1 MKLKDIKISVRLAV
15 CFAVLIGVM
24 CLITGVG
31 MKSLSSISKS
41 SALIVEDR
49 YEKIALAV
57 EIRDNV
63 NGAARN
69 LRNALLGRN
78 LEEATRYLDRSAANS
93 AKTTEALGKME
104 KILSTVRG
112 RELFQAIQEARTAY
126 NTPRDKLRELIKQQK
141 KDEATELLFTQV
153 IPAQDKY
160 FQVLDQFVAFQ
171 KSLMEQSVAEGRDTT
186 QSAIAMM
193 LGLSAVAIALCVI
206 AAWLVTRSIT
216 RPLNEAVS
224 VASAVAAGDLTVQ
237 IGATSKDETGTLLAA
252 LKSMNDSLHRI
263 VSEVRQGSDTINTA
277 SAEIASGNLDLSSRT
292 EEQAGALEET
302 ASAMEELTS
311 TVKQNADNARQANSL
326 AATASEVA
334 VQGGS
339 VVGQVVQTMGE
350 INDASRKIVDII
362 SVIDGIAFQTNI
374 LALNAAVEAARAG
387 EQGRGFAVVAS
398 EVRTLAQ
405 RSASAAK
412 EIKALID
419 DSVSRVDNGS
429 RLVEQAGATMTEV
442 VASVRR
448 VTDVVAEISAASNE
462 QSDGIEQINHAIT
475 QMDQVTQQNAALV
488 EEAAAAAQS
497 LQEQSTRLSA
507 TVSVFKLSSH
517 DTPRAAAPRKPAPAP
532 AASRPAAAATVRTAP
547 SKPAAVL
554 ASSAAPASAASTTP
568 KALPAKPAAP
578 ASAKA
583 GSKAM
588 AADDGDWEQ
597 F

>member
-1 MKLKDIKISVRLAV
+1 MKFKDIKISVRLAV

-41 SALIVEDR
+41 SELVVEDR
-49 YEKIALAV
+49 YAKIALAV

-93 AKTTEALGKME
+93 ARTTEALGKIE
-104 KILSTVRG
+104 KMLSMARG
-112 RELFQAIQEARTAY
+112 REFFKAIQDARAAY

-141 KDEATELLFTQV
+141 KEQATEVLFNEV

-160 FQVLDQFVAFQ
+160 FEVLDQFVAFQ
-171 KSLMEQSVAEGRDTT
+171 KSLMEQSVVESRDITR
-186 QSAIAMM
+186 SAIVMM
-193 LGLSAVAIALCVI
+193 LGLSGAAIVLCII

-277 SAEIASGNLDLSSRT
+277 SAEIATGNLDLSSRT

-302 ASAMEELTS
+302 ASSMEELTS

-339 VVGQVVQTMGE
+339 VVGQVVQTMAE
-350 INDASRKIVDII
+350 INEASRKIVDII

-448 VTDVVAEISAASNE
+448 VTDVVAEISAASHE

-475 QMDQVTQQNAALV
+475 QMDEVTQQNAALV
-488 EEAAAAAQS
+488 EQAAAAAQS
-497 LQEQSTRLSA
+497 LQEQSARLSE

-517 DTPRAAAPRKPAPAP
+517 EAARATAPRKPAPHAAP
-532 AASRPAAAATVRTAP
+532 HAAPQATSRPATAAAAP
-547 SKPAAVL
+547 AKPAAIP
-554 ASSAAPASAASTTP
+554 STSAT
-568 KALPAKPAAP
+568 KALPAKPAAS
-578 ASAKA
+578 ASPKA
-583 GSKAM
+583 SSKAV

>member
-1 MKLKDIKISVRLAV
+1 MNIKNIKISARLAA
-15 CFAVLIGVM
+15 CFGILVAVM
-24 CLITGVG
+24 CLIAGVG
-31 MKSLSSISKS
+31 MQSLHSISKAS
-41 SALIVEDR
+41 RIVVEDR
-49 YEKIALAV
+49 YVKIALV
-57 EIRDNV
+57 MEIRENV
-63 NGAARN
+63 NSAARN
-69 LRNALLGRN
+69 LRNAMLGRN
-78 LEEATRYLDRSAANS
+78 PDEAKRYLDRGAANS
-93 AKTTEALGKME
+93 AKTTESMNQIEKLISTPRGK
-104 KILSTVRG
+104 
-112 RELFQAIQEARTAY
+112 ELFKAIQDARATY
-126 NTPRDKLRELIKQQK
+126 STSRDKLRELILQQK
-141 KDEATELLFTQV
+141 KEEATEVLFNEV
-153 IPAQDKY
+153 IPKQDRY
-160 FQVLDQFVAFQ
+160 FDVLNDFVAFQ
-171 KSLMEQSVAEGRDTT
+171 RTLMDESVAEGQQTSD
-186 QSAIAMM
+186 SAIALM
-193 LGLSAVAIALCVI
+193 LELSAVAILLCVL
-206 AAWLVTRSIT
+206 AAWWVTRSIT
-216 RPLNEAVS
+216 RPLNEAVD
-224 VASAVAAGDLTVQ
+224 VASAVAQGDLTVQ
-237 IGATSKDETGTLLAA
+237 IGETTRDETGKLLAS
-252 LKSMNDSLHRI
+252 LKAMNQNLHRI
-263 VSEVRQGSDTINTA
+263 VSEVRTGSDTINTA
-277 SAEIASGNLDLSSRT
+277 SSEIASGNLDLSSRT

-326 AATASEVA
+326 AATASDVA

-350 INDASRKIVDII
+350 INEASRKIVDII

-429 RLVEQAGATMTEV
+429 RLVEQAGATMSEV

-462 QSDGIEQINHAIT
+462 QSDGIEQINHAIV
-475 QMDQVTQQNAALV
+475 QMDEVTQQNAALV
-488 EEAAAAAQS
+488 EQAAAAAQS
-497 LQEQSTRLSA
+497 LQEQSGRLVE
-507 TVSVFKLSSH
+507 TVSIFKLSSQE
-517 DTPRAAAPRKPAPAP
+517 TPRAQPARKPVPPKPAGK
-532 AASRPAAAATVRTAP
+532 PAAAAP
-547 SKPAAVL
+547 
-554 ASSAAPASAASTTP
+554 AAPAKAAVAASAPAP
-568 KALPAKPAAP
+568 KALPAKPAAS

>member
-1 MKLKDIKISVRLAV
+1 MNIKNIRISVRLAA
-15 CFAVLIGVM
+15 CFAVLVAVM

-31 MKSLSSISKS
+31 MQSLHSISNAS
-41 SALIVEDR
+41 RVVVEDR
-49 YEKIALAV
+49 YVKIALV
-57 EIRDNV
+57 MEIRENV
-63 NGAARN
+63 NSAARN

-78 LEEATRYLDRSAANS
+78 LDEAKRYLDRGAANS
-93 AKTTEALGKME
+93 AKTSEALNQIEKMISSPRGK
-104 KILSTVRG
+104 
-112 RELFQAIQEARTAY
+112 ELLKAIQDARAAY
-126 NTPRDKLRELIKQQK
+126 STSRDKLRELIMQQK
-141 KDEATELLFTQV
+141 KEEAAEVLFNEV
-153 IPAQDKY
+153 IPKQDRY
-160 FQVLDQFVAFQ
+160 FEVLNDFVAFQ
-171 KSLMEQSVAEGRDTT
+171 KTLMDESVAEGQQTSD
-186 QSAIAMM
+186 SAIALM
-193 LGLSAVAIALCVI
+193 LELSAVAILLCVL
-206 AAWLVTRSIT
+206 AAWWVTRSIT
-216 RPLNEAVS
+216 RPLNEAVD
-224 VASAVAAGDLTVQ
+224 VASAVAQGDLTIQ
-237 IGATSKDETGTLLAA
+237 IGETTRDETGKLLAS
-252 LKSMNDSLHRI
+252 LKAMNQNLHRI
-263 VSEVRQGSDTINTA
+263 VSEVRTGSDTINTA
-277 SAEIASGNLDLSSRT
+277 SSEIASGNLDLSSRT

-326 AATASEVA
+326 AATASDVA

-429 RLVEQAGATMTEV
+429 RLVEQAGATMSEV

-448 VTDVVAEISAASNE
+448 VTDVVAEISAASHE
-462 QSDGIEQINHAIT
+462 QSDGIEQINHAIA
-475 QMDQVTQQNAALV
+475 QMDEVTQQNAALV
-488 EEAAAAAQS
+488 EQAAAAAQS
-497 LQEQSTRLSA
+497 LQEQSGRLVE
-507 TVSVFKLSSH
+507 TVSIFKLSSH
-517 DTPRAAAPRKPAPAP
+517 ETPRAQPARKPAPPKPASKPTAAAP
-532 AASRPAAAATVRTAP
+532 AAPA
-547 SKPAAVL
+547 KAAV
-554 ASSAAPASAASTTP
+554 AAPAPAP
-568 KALPAKPAAP
+568 KALPAKPAAS

>member
-1 MKLKDIKISVRLAV
+1 MNIKNIRISARLAA
-15 CFAVLIGVM
+15 CFGILVAVM
-24 CLITGVG
+24 CLIAGVG
-31 MKSLSSISKS
+31 MQSLHSISKAS
-41 SALIVEDR
+41 RIVVEDR
-49 YEKIALAV
+49 YVKIALV
-57 EIRDNV
+57 MEIRENV
-63 NGAARN
+63 NSAARN
-69 LRNALLGRN
+69 LRNAMLGRN
-78 LEEATRYLDRSAANS
+78 PEEAKRYLDRGAANS
-93 AKTTEALGKME
+93 AKTTESMNQIEKLISTPRGK
-104 KILSTVRG
+104 
-112 RELFQAIQEARTAY
+112 ELFKAIQDARAAY
-126 NTPRDKLRELIKQQK
+126 STSRDKLRELILQQK
-141 KDEATELLFTQV
+141 KEEATEVLFNEV
-153 IPAQDKY
+153 IPKQDRY
-160 FQVLDQFVAFQ
+160 FDVLNDFVAFQ
-171 KSLMEQSVAEGRDTT
+171 RTLMDESVAEGQQTSD
-186 QSAIAMM
+186 SAIALM
-193 LGLSAVAIALCVI
+193 LELSAVAILLCVL
-206 AAWLVTRSIT
+206 AAWWVTRSIT
-216 RPLNEAVS
+216 RPLNEAVD
-224 VASAVAAGDLTVQ
+224 VASAVAQGDLTIQ
-237 IGATSKDETGTLLAA
+237 IGETTRDETGKLLAS
-252 LKSMNDSLHRI
+252 LKAMNQNLHRI
-263 VSEVRQGSDTINTA
+263 VSEVRTGSDTINTA
-277 SAEIASGNLDLSSRT
+277 SSEIASGNLDLSSRT

-350 INDASRKIVDII
+350 INEASRKIVDII

-429 RLVEQAGATMTEV
+429 RLVEQAGATMSEV

-462 QSDGIEQINHAIT
+462 QSDGIEQINHAIV
-475 QMDQVTQQNAALV
+475 QMDEVTQQNAALV
-488 EEAAAAAQS
+488 EQAAAAAQS
-497 LQEQSTRLSA
+497 LQEQSGRLVE
-507 TVSVFKLSSH
+507 TVSIFKLSSH
-517 DTPRAAAPRKPAPAP
+517 ETPRAQPARKPVPSKASSKPVAAAP
-532 AASRPAAAATVRTAP
+532 AAPA
-547 SKPAAVL
+547 KAAV
-554 ASSAAPASAASTTP
+554 AAPVPAP
-568 KALPAKPAAP
+568 KALPAKPAAS

-583 GSKAM
+583 GGKAM

>member
-1 MKLKDIKISVRLAV
+1 MNVKNVKISVRLAV
-15 CFAVLIGVM
+15 CFAILIAVM
-24 CLITGVG
+24 CLITGTA
-31 MKSLSSISKS
+31 MKSLSGVSEATSQ
-41 SALIVEDR
+41 IVDDR
-49 YEKIALAV
+49 YVKISLTNDV
-57 EIRDNV
+57 SDNV
-63 NGAARN
+63 NAAARN
-69 LRNALLGRN
+69 LRNALLARN
-78 LEEATRYLDRSAANS
+78 AEEASKYLTIGKTNSTR
-93 AKTTEALGKME
+93 TVEALDKLEKMLNTTKGKEMFAAL
-104 KILSTVRG
+104 I
-112 RELFQAIQEARTAY
+112 AARNAY
-126 NTPRDKLRELIKQQK
+126 SGPRDKLRDLIQAQK
-141 KDEATELLFTQV
+141 KEEAVEYLFKEV
-153 IPAQDKY
+153 IPRQEEY
-160 FQVLDQFVAFQ
+160 FAALEKFVDYQ
-171 KSLMEQSVAEGRDTT
+171 KSLMDASVAQGKQIE
-186 QSAIAMM
+186 A
-193 LGLSAVAIALCVI
+193 SAVMLMLVLSGIAIVLCAL

-216 RPLNEAVS
+216 RPLNEAVK
-224 VASAVAAGDLTVQ
+224 VASAVAEGDLTVQ
-237 IGATSKDETGTLLAA
+237 IGQTSKDETGLLLAS
-252 LKSMNDSLHRI
+252 LKTMNESLHRI
-263 VSEVRQGSDTINTA
+263 VSEVRSGTDTINTA
-277 SAEIASGNLDLSSRT
+277 SSEIATGNLDLSSRT

-311 TVKQNADNARQANSL
+311 TVKQNADNARQANQL

-350 INDASRKIVDII
+350 INEASKKIVDII

-419 DSVSRVDNGS
+419 DSVTRVDNGS
-429 RLVEQAGATMTEV
+429 RLVEQAGSTMGEV
-442 VASVRR
+442 VASVKR

-497 LQEQSTRLSA
+497 LQEQSSRLTA
-507 TVSVFKLSSH
+507 TVSVFKLSSN
-517 DTPRAAAPRKPAPAP
+517 DAGRAQAARKPAPKPTPAP
-532 AASRPAAAATVRTAP
+532 TPAPHKPVAAAPKQVPTVP
-547 SKPAAVL
+547 
-554 ASSAAPASAASTTP
+554 TP
-568 KALPAKPAAP
+568 KALPAKPAAAASA
-578 ASAKA
+578 ASAKGA
-583 GSKAM
+583 NKAM

>member
-1 MKLKDIKISVRLAV
+1 MNVKNVKISVRLAV
-15 CFAVLIGVM
+15 CFAILIAVM
-24 CLITGVG
+24 CLITGTA
-31 MKSLSSISKS
+31 MKSLSGVSHSTS
-41 SALIVEDR
+41 QIVDDR
-49 YEKIALAV
+49 YVKISLV
-57 EIRDNV
+57 NEVSDNV
-63 NGAARN
+63 NSAARN
-69 LRNALLGRN
+69 LRNALLARN
-78 LEEATRYLDRSAANS
+78 VEESNKYLSAGLANS
-93 AKTTEALGKME
+93 SRTVEALGKLE
-104 KILSTVRG
+104 KLINTPKGKEMFAALIAVRN
-112 RELFQAIQEARTAY
+112 AY
-126 NTPRDKLRELIKQQK
+126 SGPRDKLRELIKEQK
-141 KDEATELLFTQV
+141 KDEAIDYLFKEV
-153 IPAQDKY
+153 IPRQDEY
-160 FQVLDQFVAFQ
+160 FAVLDKFVDYQ
-171 KSLMEQSVAEGRDTT
+171 KSLMDASVAQGKEI
-186 QSAIAMM
+186 SS
-193 LGLSAVAIALCVI
+193 SAVTLMLALSTIAIVLCAL

-216 RPLNEAVS
+216 RPLNEAVK
-224 VASAVAAGDLTVQ
+224 VASAVAEGDLTVQ
-237 IGATSKDETGTLLAA
+237 IGQTSKDETGMLLAS
-252 LKSMNDSLHRI
+252 LKTMNESLHRI
-263 VSEVRQGSDTINTA
+263 VSEVRSGTDTINTA
-277 SAEIASGNLDLSSRT
+277 SSEIATGNLDLSSRT

-311 TVKQNADNARQANSL
+311 TVKQNADNARQANQL

-350 INDASRKIVDII
+350 INEASKKIVDII

-419 DSVSRVDNGS
+419 DSVTRVDNGS
-429 RLVEQAGATMTEV
+429 RLVEQAGSTMGEV
-442 VASVRR
+442 VASVKR

-497 LQEQSTRLSA
+497 LQEQSSRLTA
-507 TVSVFKLSSH
+507 TVSVFKLSSN
-517 DTPRAAAPRKPAPAP
+517 DAGRAQAARKPVPKPTPAPTPAPHKPVVAAPKPVPTVPA
-532 AASRPAAAATVRTAP
+532 
-547 SKPAAVL
+547 
-554 ASSAAPASAASTTP
+554 P
-568 KALPAKPAAP
+568 KALPAKPAAASA

-583 GSKAM
+583 GSKPV
-588 AADDGDWEQ
+588 ADDGDWEQ